1 MMRLLRI
8 TVTPPTSVSQRN
20 GSNGDADV
28 ESGNG
33 ASAPAPAPAPSTPA
47 RGHHADQA
55 RPRRQRSAGEV
66 IDAERTRTRR
76 SHESRR
82 DSDTD
87 GIQTR
92 QSHVANLQQ
101 SRADDKR
108 QAIRM
113 ALDIITAVS
122 KGLYVP
128 ESRRSNGH
136 RTWRVV

>member
-20 GSNGDADV
+20 ADSNGDADD
-28 ESGNG
+28 EAGSGATVPV
-33 ASAPAPAPAPSTPA
+33 ASTATVRRHDPGETTST
-47 RGHHADQA
+47 
-55 RPRRQRSAGEV
+55 RP
-66 IDAERTRTRR
+66 
-76 SHESRR
+76 
-82 DSDTD
+82 
-87 GIQTR
+87 
-92 QSHVANLQQ
+92 HVVSQQQ

-128 ESRRSNGH
+128 ESRRNNQSESRRGNSPESRRSNGH